1 MVLSKDEDVV
11 PKLGAFGYAIV
22 KHLDQTVIVSLSV
35 VGVNAKTCHKRAEIR
50 QDATEPK
57 YKRPVA

>member
-11 PKLGAFGYAIV
+11 TKLGAFSQAIV
-22 KHLDQTVIVSLSV
+22 KHLDQAVSVNLSV
-35 VGVNAKTCHKRAEIR
+35 VGVNAKTCHKCAEIR

-57 YKRPVA
+57 YKRPLA